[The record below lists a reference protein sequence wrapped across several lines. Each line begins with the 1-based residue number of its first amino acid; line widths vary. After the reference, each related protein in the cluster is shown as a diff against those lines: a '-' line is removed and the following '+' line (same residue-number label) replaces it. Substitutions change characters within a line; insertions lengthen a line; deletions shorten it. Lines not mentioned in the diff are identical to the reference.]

1 MSNVLA
7 IGAAVP
13 HNPHPTGEG
22 GLMGEA
28 QQQGTNKKEEFV
40 QFTEEQLEELRRI
53 RRLQLMIS
61 MIIQVIYEDPKLT
74 IEEASEMAAK
84 AKEAALNMFPGKELA
99 YDLLY
104 RPRLQ
109 RAMAER
115 FRIQ

>member
-1 MSNVLA
+1 
-7 IGAAVP
+7 
-13 HNPHPTGEG
+13 
-22 GLMGEA
+22 MGQA
-28 QQQGTNKKEEFV
+28 QQPGTKKKEEFV

-53 RRLQLMIS
+53 RRLQLMIN
-61 MIIQVIYEDPKLT
+61 MIIQVIYQDPNLT